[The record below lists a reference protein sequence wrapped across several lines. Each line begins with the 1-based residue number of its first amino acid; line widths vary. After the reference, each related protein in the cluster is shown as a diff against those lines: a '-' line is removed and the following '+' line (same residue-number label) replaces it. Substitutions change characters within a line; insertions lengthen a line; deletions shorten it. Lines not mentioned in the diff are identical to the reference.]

1 MYKYTCVNVYTYL
14 YYMCTIC
21 ICVPYAY
28 LYHVNTHVMYKFM
41 HTLCMYRHNEC
52 MYLYIYIYTNILYV
66 YMSILS
72 WNPAK
77 TWPPN
82 VSRFFFRPKRL
93 SVPWTANCDCMP
105 GDVGHQTFGLDP
117 VDPLF
122 FYLNH
127 TEQKHTKWGWLKH
140 IAFMTSDNRF
150 RFFQLVFARFC
161 LSIQSAVNLP
171 LPARLCWNGYFLKFW
186 KKSCRSHQVVQPRF
200 RPKIIS
206 ATASQILVATYP
218 FNQIIKY
225 RYVRHFSVNDSNI

>member
-52 MYLYIYIYTNILYV
+52 MYLYIYIYILIY
-66 YMSILS
+66 YMCICLYCLETLQNLASKCL
-72 WNPAK
+72 
-77 TWPPN
+77 T
-82 VSRFFFRPKRL
+82 FFFRPKRL

-127 TEQKHTKWGWLKH
+127 TEQNT
-140 IAFMTSDNRF
+140 
-150 RFFQLVFARFC
+150 
-161 LSIQSAVNLP
+161 P
-171 LPARLCWNGYFLKFW
+171 NGMVETHRIHDFW
-186 KKSCRSHQVVQPRF
+186 
-200 RPKIIS
+200 
-206 ATASQILVATYP
+206 
-218 FNQIIKY
+218 
-225 RYVRHFSVNDSNI
+225 